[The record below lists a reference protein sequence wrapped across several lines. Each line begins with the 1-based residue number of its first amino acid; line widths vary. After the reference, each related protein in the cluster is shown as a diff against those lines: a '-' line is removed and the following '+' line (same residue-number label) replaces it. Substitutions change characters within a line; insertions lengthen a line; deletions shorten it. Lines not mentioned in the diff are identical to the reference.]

1 MLKVVVRVL
10 EVVVEVEALE
20 QEAPGQVVRVAPEQV
35 ALEQVGP
42 DMVGVNLPVE
52 KVVRVRVVVS
62 VRTNGRQVAWAEE
75 TTLLKMRCVYLDNVD
90 LSMD

>member
-20 QEAPGQVVRVAPEQV
+20 QEARGQVVRVVPEQV

-42 DMVGVNLPVE
+42 DMVGINMLVE
-52 KVVRVRVVVS
+52 KVARVRVVVG
-62 VRTNGRQVAWAEE
+62 VRKNGQQVAWAEE

-90 LSMD
+90 LSIN